1 MPQIYYGFYN
11 STRAYTNAIHE
22 WESLIENEDIDY
34 YIALAFYKVGKED
47 KYAKNGFNEWVEN
60 NNIIRIISHNDADGI
75 SAAAVLANALKE
87 ENVQFHT
94 TIVPRLK
101 EDLINQLRHEKHD
114 LVIFSDMGSSFVGE
128 LNSFKC
134 DVIIADHH
142 QVSDVEAESR
152 FFKFTD

>member
-1 MPQIYYGFYN
+1 MHYLKDGDTIQKKQHSLLN
-11 STRAYTNAIHE
+11 RASEASNVLKKHI
-22 WESLIENEDIDY
+22 
-34 YIALAFYKVGKED
+34 
-47 KYAKNGFNEWVEN
+47 EN
-60 NNIIRIISHNDADGI
+60 NNVIRIISHNDADGI

-142 QVSDVEAESR
+142 QVSDVEAESNVVHINPHL
-152 FFKFTD
+152 FDIEGP